1 MKRMMPM
8 ILNLAIGGATIFAT
22 VLVHTFGLIG
32 IAWAMAW
39 LVDHFG
45 LKGHGDRVMSI
56 MFVVL
61 GLFLLLSI
69 EVWIWTGVYVA
80 LGAFPDAEHALHFSL
95 VAFSTVG
102 FGDLIPAEEWRLLG
116 GIEALNG
123 FLMIGWSTAYLVTA
137 STRFGPFR
145 PGEHF

>member
-1 MKRMMPM
+1 MF
-8 ILNLAIGGATIFAT
+8 LNLAIGAATILAT

-32 IAWAMAW
+32 VAWAMSW
-39 LVDHFG
+39 MVERFG
-45 LKGHGDRVMSI
+45 LRGHGDRVMSI

-80 LGAFPDAEHALHFSL
+80 LGAFPDVEHALHFSL
-95 VAFSTVG
+95 VSFSTVG

-123 FLMIGWSTAYLVTA
+123 FLIIGWSTAYLVTA

>member
-1 MKRMMPM
+1 M
-8 ILNLAIGGATIFAT
+8 ILNLVIGAITIFAT
-22 VLVHTFGLIG
+22 VMVHTFGLI
-32 IAWAMAW
+32 AVARAMAW
-39 LVDHFG
+39 LVERFR
-45 LKGHGDRVMSI
+45 LEGHGDKVMSI

-69 EVWIWTGVYVA
+69 EVWIWTGVY
-80 LGAFPDAEHALHFSL
+80 LWLDAFPDVEHALYFSL

-102 FGDLIPAEEWRLLG
+102 FGDIVPLEEWRLLG

-137 STRFGPFR
+137 STRYGPFR